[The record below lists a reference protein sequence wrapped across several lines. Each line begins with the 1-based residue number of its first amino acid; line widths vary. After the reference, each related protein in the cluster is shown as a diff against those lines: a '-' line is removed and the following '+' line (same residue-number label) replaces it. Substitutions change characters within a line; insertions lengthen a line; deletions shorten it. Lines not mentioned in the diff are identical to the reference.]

1 MLHDCIIIGG
11 GPAGL
16 NAALLLGRA
25 RRSVLVLDGDAPR
38 NAVTRQSHGFLTRDG
53 VTPGQFRD
61 IARAEVARYPSVEQ
75 RKAEVTNVRP
85 TGAAGFVVI
94 TADGSRFEA
103 RKVLLATGLKE
114 SLPAIPG
121 LREHYG
127 SSLFN
132 CPYCDGWELRDLPLV
147 IVSAG
152 EQLFHMAKLVYNWSR
167 DLLVCANGTPGLTAE
182 QRSALE
188 RKGIAVQLQPIQAF
202 AGAEGQLQR
211 VVFADGT
218 HSERRGGFVTPLWL
232 PASPFGRELGC
243 ELDVMGGIV
252 TDGFGRTSVPGVFAA
267 GDASVFAPSQ
277 LVIAAAA
284 GGRAAIGINGQLT
297 EESFFA

>member
-16 NAALLLGRA
+16 NAALVLGRA
-25 RRSVLVLDGDAPR
+25 RRSVLVLDSNAPR

-53 VTPGQFRD
+53 VTPGQFRA
-61 IARAEVARYPSVEQ
+61 IAREEVARYPSVEQ
-75 RKAEVTNVRP
+75 RWAEVTNVRA
-85 TGAAGFVVI
+85 GAVGFLVA
-94 TADGSRFEA
+94 TADGSRFAA
-103 RKVLLATGLKE
+103 RKVLLASGLKE

-132 CPYCDGWELRDLPLV
+132 CPYCDGWELRDQPLV
-147 IVSAG
+147 LVSTG
-152 EQLFHMAKLVYNWSR
+152 EHLFHMAKLVYNWSR
-167 DLLVCANGTPGLTAE
+167 DLLVCSNGTPGLTAE
-182 QRSALE
+182 QYAALE
-188 RKGIAVQLQPIQAF
+188 RKGIAVKPQPIRAF
-202 AGAEGQLQR
+202 AGAEGRLER

-218 HSERRGGFVTPLWL
+218 FSERRGGFVTPLWM
-232 PASPFGRELGC
+232 PAAPFGSDLGC

-252 TDGFGRTSVPGVFAA
+252 TDGFGRTNVPGVFAA

-284 GGRAAIGINGQLT
+284 GSRAAIGIHAQLT